1 MRALPSVLVL
11 ALTLALPAAHP
22 PAGAAKAKPKSNW
35 GAIAYNA
42 RTGAF
47 GYAVDVVSKRDAETE
62 AFRQCGADC
71 DLIRTFRNACGAVAA
86 RPKRAFWDS
95 GASRAIAEA
104 KALRKCGDEACK
116 IAVWACTREK

>member
-1 MRALPSVLVL
+1 MQRLLMWAAALVL
-11 ALTLALPAAHP
+11 ALPQAGDAATP
-22 PAGAAKAKPKSNW
+22 RKAAKATW
-35 GAIAYNA
+35 GAIAYNT

-47 GYAVDVVSKRDAETE
+47 GYAVDVASRRSAETE

-104 KALRKCGDEACK
+104 KALRKCGDEPCK